1 MSDEPR
7 QVAPVVEP
15 WRRWLQRGTEAL
27 RAADFAAA
35 ADAFAQA
42 YSFAPDQP
50 EVLLALGR
58 ERLRS
63 RADAEAELL
72 LRRALLLD
80 PTSAAA
86 AAALA
91 RLLGLHLDRRQ
102 EAFDVLHAALR
113 QNPGARALCAVR
125 GELLLQDNAYQEA
138 RVAFA
143 QALAQ
148 DVCRADDLAD
158 DDEAARTGMARTYNA
173 EGIALHQQSHWAA
186 AARAFRRASE
196 LAGDWSAPRVNLGA
210 ALAQL
215 GQLEEA
221 VEAYRAALLAEPDHP
236 VALFNLATAQHDTG
250 HPIEAQHAVE
260 RLIEACPDYPRA
272 RLLLAEVAITLG
284 DYDRA
289 IAVLLEQL
297 DQDGS
302 VVPVWASL
310 GLAYVC
316 SGSVERGEECLRR
329 ALALNPRH
337 FHAHYNLALLCA
349 TQQRDEEARKL
360 LVRAREL
367 DPERATRA
375 LARLPRWA
383 SLRQVEAMP
392 RGLD

>member
-7 QVAPVVEP
+7 QVVPVVEP
-15 WRRWLQRGTEAL
+15 WRVWLQRGTDAL
-27 RAADFAAA
+27 RAADYAAA

-42 YSFAPDQP
+42 FAFAPDQP

-63 RADAEAELL
+63 RADADAEPL

-80 PTSAAA
+80 PRSAAA

-102 EAFDVLHAALR
+102 EAFALLHGALR
-113 QNPGARALCAVR
+113 QNPDARALHAVR
-125 GELLLQDNAYQEA
+125 GELLLQDNAYGEA
-138 RVAFA
+138 RAAFA
-143 QALAQ
+143 QALVA
-148 DVCRADDLAD
+148 DVWQVDGLPGE
-158 DDEAARTGMARTYNA
+158 DEAARGGMARTYNA
-173 EGIALHQQSHWAA
+173 EGIALHQQSHWLAA
-186 AARAFRRASE
+186 AQAFRRAAE
-196 LAGDWSAPRVNLGA
+196 LDRAWSAPRVNLGA

-215 GQLEEA
+215 GRLDEA
-221 VEAYRAALLAEPDHP
+221 VEAYRAALQAEPDHP

-250 HPIEAQHAVE
+250 HPAEAQRAVE
-260 RLIEACPDYPRA
+260 RLIEVCPDFPRA
-272 RLLLAEVAITLG
+272 RLLLADVAITLG

-289 IAVLLEQL
+289 IAVLLAQL

-337 FHAHYNLALLCA
+337 FNAHYNLALLCA
-349 TQQRDEEARKL
+349 TQQRDEEARSL
-360 LVRAREL
+360 LRRAREL

-375 LARLPRWA
+375 LARLPRSA
-383 SLRQVEAMP
+383 SLRQLAAVP